1 MKSIAKVLAP
11 VTLALAAV
19 SAQAGVLEID
29 YGFPQAS
36 VESAASIESAASAAS
51 SASAMRRDADLFL
64 IQKSQGAVEVNPAMK
79 DSYTPRSRE
88 EVRREAAQPR
98 KFDVG
103 YFA

>member
-1 MKSIAKVLAP
+1 MNSLIKVLAP

-29 YGFPQAS
+29 YGFPQS
-36 VESAASIESAASAAS
+36 TTQSTAASAAS
-51 SASAMRRDADLFL
+51 VTSVTSAASRNAQPFL
-64 IQKSQGAVEVNPAMK
+64 IQSSQGAVEVNPAVR

-88 EVRREAAQPR
+88 EVRREATQPR
-98 KFDVG
+98 SFDVG

>member
-1 MKSIAKVLAP
+1 MNSLIKVLAP

-29 YGFPQAS
+29 YGFPQATS
-36 VESAASIESAASAAS
+36 QWSATGAASAASAAR
-51 SASAMRRDADLFL
+51 ATGQDAPLFL
-64 IQKSQGAVEVNPAMK
+64 IQRSQGAVEVNPAVR

-88 EVRREAAQPR
+88 EVRREATQPR
-98 KFDVG
+98 SFDVG